1 MTSAP
6 TNISTLDLII
16 SSLNIPYFGYGASSR
31 SLQTGCAAYS
41 LAARRL
47 LASLWD
53 GIEGEVSVQHAKR
66 AFSDTFYAVNT
77 LWRHLPDARNECAA
91 EPSAT
96 ADAVFTLYEKCGFLY
111 RKPNYVRS
119 APLRW
124 TQTGHLMLS
133 RGLGPGIDAGMAGAL
148 PFLLSPQPALTSV
161 NRVTPST
168 FFGKP
173 SYSDRQWIQTV
184 IARAQWSAVPAD
196 QLASYEFLRLKDFS
210 RGYWSTSTQDIPHNL
225 ISVARTFNAPYQYY
239 LCRQKTLS
247 GNIQFSALS
256 HNVVPDLRLL
266 AINAIREAGSPL
278 MCYVTPMP
286 KASILPHQSSPV
298 TYSRVTWNYLPPQW
312 LHNALRLSGWPFPET
327 NPDFGRIIP
336 DDILQFFLPA
346 LEEEGFLIQQL
357 PTDH

>member
-6 TNISTLDLII
+6 TDISTLDLII
-16 SSLNIPYFGYGASSR
+16 SGLNIPCFGSGASSR
-31 SLQTGCAAYS
+31 SLQTAGAAYS

-53 GIEGEVSVQHAKR
+53 GNDGEVSVQHTKR

-77 LWRHLPDARNECAA
+77 LWRHLPDAGNED
-91 EPSAT
+91 ETESSAT

-124 TQTGHLMLS
+124 TQIGRLTPT

-148 PFLLSPQPALTSV
+148 PFLLSPTPAFTSA
-161 NRVTPST
+161 NQVTPAT

-184 IARAQWSAVPAD
+184 IARAQWSTVPAD
-196 QLASYEFLRLKDFS
+196 QLANYEFLRLKDFP
-210 RGYWSTSTQDIPHNL
+210 RGYWSTSVQDVPRNL

-239 LCRQKTLS
+239 LCRQEPLS
-247 GNIQFSALS
+247 GNIQFSTLS
-256 HNVVPDLRLL
+256 LNAVPDLRLL
-266 AINAIREAGSPL
+266 TLNAIREAGTPL
-278 MCYVTPMP
+278 MCRVTPMP
-286 KASILPHQSSPV
+286 KASVLPHQSSSV

-312 LHNALRLSGWPFPET
+312 LHNALRLSGWPSPKT

-336 DDILQFFLPA
+336 DDILQFLLPA
-346 LEEEGFLIQQL
+346 LEAEGFLIQQL
-357 PTDH
+357 PADH